1 MLRIVLITYLLL
13 GVLGCNNV
21 QSSDLTGSWV
31 MTDASRQILPDRLR
45 NASAKI
51 VLSPDGSFFASEMPG
66 LFYVPERRAIRLES
80 GSGGWKLV
88 AREGGQQVQ
97 LDFQAITDWSKT
109 ELPYGTQLDV
119 SKVGSVAKLFYFVG
133 DADTGQRIEFEKK

>member
-1 MLRIVLITYLLL
+1 MLRIVLITCLLL
-13 GVLGCNNV
+13 AALGCNGV
-21 QSSDLTGSWV
+21 QPSGLSGTWV
-31 MTDASRQILPDRLR
+31 MKDASRQILPDGLC

-51 VLSPDGSFFASEMPG
+51 VLSPDGSFLASEMLG
-66 LFYVPERRAIRLES
+66 LFYARAADIRLES

-97 LDFQAITDWSKT
+97 LNFHAITDWSKT

-119 SKVGSVAKLFYFVG
+119 SKGGSVAKLFYFVG
-133 DADTGQRIEFEKK
+133 DADEGQRTAFEKK